1 MKKICFIAQFP
12 PPMHGLSKAV
22 ETLYNSNLNF
32 EIDSQ
37 GEFEFEKVDI
47 TNNKN
52 FIKNLLKISRSK
64 ADLFYFT
71 ISQTKGG
78 NLRDL
83 VIFKLLELQHKKCL
97 IHLHGGYYRQLVDN
111 DMAGWQ
117 RKANYK
123 ATIANITVIGYIS
136 LIINAFMNNH
146 FGFMLLKISGDA
158 LAQKNGY
165 IRIVDC
171 AVFTPLVIA
180 YLFSNSVVHN
190 RKLDFFKMCIV
201 LLGQIYVE
209 KTRMGTIAL
218 LFMLIAMLLF
228 SKKNKFSKIL
238 TWIFLILGGFFSI
251 AGGMIDQI
259 LSKFSIQNNGNST
272 LYRLNEIQ
280 FYMSH
285 FIENKLLGI
294 GIISPEKIMNE
305 YGIAYWQNHNYEDI
319 GIIGFLGIAGI
330 VGIIVIYII
339 PIIRMLFVLQSVKG
353 KISSYSEY
361 LMLIGMFCYIIV
373 TSATLMIVNYQRM
386 PCFAICIALF
396 EYIYV
401 SCNKLE
407 MKGIHKCY

>member
-1 MKKICFIAQFP
+1 MSEKADIDFVILWVDDQDPIWIEDKNKYKGQQGNHTNNEVRYRDWQNLKYWFR
-12 PPMHGLSKAV
+12 AV
-22 ETLYNSNLNF
+22 EKYAPWVRKIHFVTCGQKPEWLN
-32 EIDSQ
+32 I
-37 GEFEFEKVDI
+37 
-47 TNNKN
+47 NHP
-52 FIKNLLKISRSK
+52 
-64 ADLFYFT
+64 
-71 ISQTKGG
+71 
-78 NLRDL
+78 
-83 VIFKLLELQHKKCL
+83 KLN
-97 IHLHGGYYRQLVDN
+97 LVDHK
-111 DMAGWQ
+111 DYIDE
-117 RKANYK
+117 KYLPTFSSH
-123 ATIANITVIGYIS
+123 TIANITVIGYIS

>member
-1 MKKICFIAQFP
+1 M
-12 PPMHGLSKAV
+12 
-22 ETLYNSNLNF
+22 
-32 EIDSQ
+32 
-37 GEFEFEKVDI
+37 
-47 TNNKN
+47 
-52 FIKNLLKISRSK
+52 
-64 ADLFYFT
+64 
-71 ISQTKGG
+71 
-78 NLRDL
+78 
-83 VIFKLLELQHKKCL
+83 
-97 IHLHGGYYRQLVDN
+97 
-111 DMAGWQ
+111 
-117 RKANYK
+117 
-123 ATIANITVIGYIS
+123 IGYIS

-339 PIIRMLFVLQSVKG
+339 PIMRMLFVLQSVKG

-373 TSATLMIVNYQRM
+373 TSATLIIVNYQRM